1 MHFRRNRSSSSS
13 RQPAISLPV
22 VSSRFQGGSLLI
34 TKVCFEFTD
43 VISWLTLVE
52 LVELGLVIGKGGR
65 DISEANA
72 EEHVAGYGVCTD
84 LCRPHPTQASAF
96 VSSGH

>member
-1 MHFRRNRSSSSS
+1 MVLSRS
-13 RQPAISLPV
+13 
-22 VSSRFQGGSLLI
+22 QGGSLLI
-34 TKVCFEFTD
+34 TKVYFEFTD

-72 EEHVAGYGVCTD
+72 EGHVAGYGARSD
-84 LCRPHPTQASAF
+84 LCRPHPTQASVF